1 MDNNIFPKIWKLI
14 KFGYT
19 IIATMNVQIQTKDCV
34 DSNVFLIRLQQS
46 LWIFPKR
53 RWVWIGNS
61 EYIAVFTILQL
72 LDNPLHVLIKS
83 NKPAWD
89 LSIHSIYLK
98 IFLLVDWNHSMSLM
112 RGAFAVLKIVRD
124 VPFIGFREVVC
135 KTMSWKTDQLF

>member
-1 MDNNIFPKIWKLI
+1 MDNNIFPKIWKVI

-19 IIATMNVQIQTKDCV
+19 IIATINVQIQTKDCV

-53 RWVWIGNS
+53 RRVWIGIS

-83 NKPAWD
+83 NKPSMW
-89 LSIHSIYLK
+89 SISIRSIYLK
-98 IFLLVDWNHSMSLM
+98 IFVSVGWLKSFNEFNDGYFRCFKNEQM
-112 RGAFAVLKIVRD
+112 RAVLRLCITLV
-124 VPFIGFREVVC
+124 
-135 KTMSWKTDQLF
+135 